1 MIKPQIIS
9 PGWSYTKALVAAK
22 NWADAVY
29 MWLPFASLRMWNNDV
44 RRYDILAQ
52 TMQAVKAEGSNVY
65 LTMNILPRNID
76 IKILESVAE
85 KVAELKPDAI
95 IFTDLG
101 TYRIIKKYL
110 PTTNLHLST
119 QASTLNYEAIQF
131 WADLWVKRVVL
142 ARELNLKEVE
152 QIKHAV
158 PNMELEIFVH
168 WAMCMTYSWRCLL
181 GEYFEGRE
189 WNKWNC
195 WHICRHNYR
204 VYLEEERRPW
214 TLFQIV
220 EDEFGSYLMSSKD
233 MCVIER
239 VKEIMDAN
247 VVDAFK
253 IEWRSKSELYAAAT
267 TKAYRHVV
275 DSIYEWKEIDE
286 NIKNLVYEIPHRF
299 YWEGFLFNDLRFAP
313 DWENKGWDYD
323 LEKLNIEKVDNVEQ
337 LFSKNFDAKNNGGD
351 DNRQIPK
358 NNESDLSWAQD
369 NTFDAW
375 VSNEIGPTLAS
386 VTKTTSGPIMNRY
399 YMGII
404 TDTSIQKDWKTF
416 YEVIVKDKFLIWDEF
431 SVVSPSWLEK
441 VKITN
446 LLDKNHNDVERVTCN
461 DKNVFLAW
469 ENISPWQVLYK

>member
-1 MIKPQIIS
+1 MLKIFMIKPQIIS
-9 PGWSYTKALVAAK
+9 PGGSYTKALVAAK

-44 RRYDILAQ
+44 RRYDILAE
-52 TMQAVKAEGSNVY
+52 TMAAVRWQGSNVY

-85 KVAELKPDAI
+85 KVADLKPDAI
-95 IFTDLG
+95 IFTDLW

-110 PTTNLHLST
+110 PNTKLHLST

-131 WADLWVKRVVL
+131 WADLWVQRVVL

-181 GEYFEGRE
+181 WEYFEGRE

-195 WHICRHNYR
+195 WHICRHWYK

-220 EDEFGSYLMSSKD
+220 EDDFWSYLMSSKD

-275 DSIYEWKEIDE
+275 DSIYNWTPVDE
-286 NIKNLVYEIPHRF
+286 NIKNLVYQIPHRF

-313 DWENKGWDYD
+313 DWENKWWDYQ
-323 LEKLNIEKVDNVEQ
+323 LEKLNIEKVNNIDEFFEQKKENGDFDKQLVEEN
-337 LFSKNFDAKNNGGD
+337 LT
-351 DNRQIPK
+351 
-358 NNESDLSWAQD
+358 WAQE

-375 VSNEIGPTLAS
+375 VSNEIWATLAS
-386 VTKTTSGPIMNRY
+386 VTKTTSGPVMNKF
-399 YMGII
+399 YMWVISDQYI
-404 TDTSIQKDWKTF
+404 EKNWKTF
-416 YEVIVKDKFLIWDEF
+416 YEVIVKDKFFVWEEF
-431 SVVSPSWLEK
+431 DVVSPKWIEK
-441 VKITN
+441 IKITG
-446 LLDKNHNDVERVTCN
+446 LLDKNQNEVERITCN
-461 DKNVFLAW
+461 DRNTYITW
-469 ENISPWQVLYK
+469 ENISPWQVIYK